1 MNRLPWI
8 SSFHSE
14 IMSALRF
21 ILCGLLASLGICF
34 QVVRAADERP
44 NILFAIADDWS
55 YGHAG
60 AYGCHW
66 VETPAFDRIAREG
79 LLFQHAYTPNAKC
92 APSRATILTGR
103 YSWQL
108 EEAGNHVPVFPPK
121 FGGFVERLA
130 ADGYVAGCTGK
141 GWGPGI
147 ALDVDG
153 NRRAITGKNYG
164 RRKEKPI
171 ASGISNNNYAG
182 NFSDFLNETAE
193 GKPWVFWYGTTE
205 PHRGYE
211 FKSGV
216 RLGKKLN
223 QIDRVPGYWPDN
235 ETSRHDMLDYA
246 IEVEHY
252 DKHLGRILGI
262 LEKAGQLDN
271 TLVVATSDHG
281 MPFPRVKGQAYLHS
295 NHIPL
300 AMRWPKG
307 IRGENRVVQDFVNFT
322 DLAPTFLQ
330 AAGIQ
335 DSGPIMQS
343 VSGRS
348 LFDIFQSNI
357 SGQVDP
363 GRNRVIV
370 GKERHDVGRP
380 NDWGYPI
387 RGILTREWLY
397 LQNFETDRWPAGN
410 PETGYLNCDGSPM
423 KTQILEMRRA
433 GANQTWWHLSFGKR
447 PGEEL
452 YQVSEDEDCLHNL
465 IESGTHVT
473 TKAYLRDLMILD
485 LKRHGDP
492 RMFGKGGLFD
502 DYPYYDKN
510 TAHFFER
517 FMSGE
522 SVKAGWVR
530 VGDFEK
536 TLIEN

>member
-1 MNRLPWI
+1 MKETHFCMTWI
-8 SSFHSE
+8 
-14 IMSALRF
+14 RF
-21 ILCGLLASLGICF
+21 PFSLLLVLLGMVSPLL
-34 QVVRAADERP
+34 QAADQRP

-60 AYGCHW
+60 AYGCSW
-66 VETPAFDRIAREG
+66 VETPSFDRLAREG

-108 EEAGNHVPVFPPK
+108 EEAGNHIPVFPPK

-130 ADGYVAGCTGK
+130 ADGYFAGYTGK

-147 ALDVDG
+147 ALKADG
-153 NRRAITGKNYG
+153 GKRAITGKNYG
-164 RRKEKPI
+164 KRRLKPI
-171 ASGISNNNYAG
+171 ASGISSNDYAG
-182 NFSDFLNETAE
+182 NFKDFLKDTPEN
-193 GKPWVFWYGTTE
+193 KPWVFWYGTTE

-216 RLGKKLN
+216 RLGKKLS
-223 QIDRVPGYWPDN
+223 QIDRVPSYWPDN

-246 IEVEHY
+246 IEVEHH
-252 DKHLGRILGI
+252 DKHLGRILET
-262 LEKAGQLDN
+262 LEEAGQLDH

-307 IRGENRVVQDFVNFT
+307 IRGSSRVIEDFVNFT
-322 DLAPTFLQ
+322 DLAPTFLE
-330 AAGIQ
+330 AAGIE
-335 DSGPIMQS
+335 DESPIMQRI
-343 VSGRS
+343 SGRS
-348 LFDIFQSNI
+348 LFDIFQSGK
-357 SGQVDP
+357 SGQIDP

-370 GKERHDVGRP
+370 GKERHDIGRP

-387 RGILTREWLY
+387 RGILTRDWLY
-397 LQNFETDRWPAGN
+397 LQNFETARWPAGN

-423 KTQILEMRRA
+423 KTQILNMRRT
-433 GANQTWWHLSFGKR
+433 GENQTWWQLNFGKR
-447 PGEEL
+447 PAEEL
-452 YQVSEDEDCLHNL
+452 YQVSQDEDCVQNL
-465 IESGTHVT
+465 IESERYSL
-473 TKAYLRDLMILD
+473 TKQRLRDLMVLD

-492 RMFGKGGLFD
+492 RMFGRGEIFD
-502 DYPYYDKN
+502 SYSYYDKR
-510 TAHFFER
+510 TAHFYER

-522 SVKAGWVR
+522 KVRAGWVNPS
-530 VGDFEK
+530 DFEEAV
-536 TLIEN
+536 IEDR